1 MTFKEFW
8 LSMPVSERRQF
19 AGRCGASYNYLNLY
33 AFGQKPRI
41 GEAIAIAIERES
53 SGRVTVEL
61 LRPDL
66 AASLARSG
74 YARVQGPAEEAA

>member
-1 MTFKEFW
+1 
-8 LSMPVSERRQF
+8 MPVSERRQF

-41 GEAIAIAIERES
+41 GEAIALAIERES
-53 SGRVTVEL
+53 GNRITIEL

-66 AASLARSG
+66 ADTLARSG
-74 YARVQGPAEEAA
+74 YARGPRPTEEAA